1 MFKFQVFYVLNVKRF
16 KWFKHIIFKSQYFTC
31 IVLIIILLNAC
42 KKLKHIIKYIYKL
55 SSFLSGFKYNFRLL
69 WNISFVA
76 FIYYTPV
83 MITMINGIVNIPI
96 YYYALLVFILAIHD
110 VSNNY

>member
-1 MFKFQVFYVLNVKRF
+1 M
-16 KWFKHIIFKSQYFTC
+16 
-31 IVLIIILLNAC
+31 
-42 KKLKHIIKYIYKL
+42 IKYFYKL
-55 SSFLSGFKYNFRLL
+55 SLHLNGFKYNCRLL

-83 MITMINGIVNIPI
+83 MITMINGFVNIPI

-110 VSNNY
+110 VSNTYF